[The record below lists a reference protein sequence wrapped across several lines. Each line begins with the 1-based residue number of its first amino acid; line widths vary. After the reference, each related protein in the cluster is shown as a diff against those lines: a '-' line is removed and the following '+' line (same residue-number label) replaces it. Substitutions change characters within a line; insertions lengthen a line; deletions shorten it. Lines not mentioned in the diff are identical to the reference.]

1 MLAAILLFGCASA
14 PTPKSGDQAT
24 STEYTQA
31 VAKLEAG
38 DLDEARKAL
47 LQMTR
52 EYPDLAGPYANLGLL
67 YQRQGDNKAAAAA
80 FDTALALKPDS
91 GRIYNAAALFYRSV
105 GRFAD
110 AEAAYLRAIR
120 YAPDF
125 ADPLL
130 NLAILYDLYLDRP
143 AQAIKYYRRYLA
155 MSDKSDKQVK
165 LWLADAQRR
174 AGVVVGNGK

>member
-1 MLAAILLFGCASA
+1 MAVVIQLAGCAST
-14 PTPKSGDQAT
+14 PTLKSGDQAA
-24 STEYTQA
+24 STEYQQA
-31 VAKLEAG
+31 VVKLEAG
-38 DLDEARKAL
+38 RIDEARKAL

-67 YQRQGDNKAAAAA
+67 YQRQGDIKEAESA
-80 FDTALALKPDS
+80 FDKALALKPGS

-105 GRFAD
+105 GRFDA
-110 AEAAYLRAIR
+110 AEAAYLKAIR
-120 YAPDF
+120 HAPDF

-165 LWLADAQRR
+165 LWLADLQRR
-174 AGVVVGNGK
+174 AK